1 MYFARTVLVLLFAGA
16 IGLVG
21 YQIGLSQ
28 AVATAAP
35 AAGAVP
41 MAYPYWYGPGFFGFG
56 FLGFLFPLFF
66 LFLFFGLLRAAF
78 GGHRGWRGGYGG
90 RGRWGNPGPGGWWG
104 GRWGNSGPGDWSRGG
119 WADGRERIEA
129 LHRELHGDKPADKT
143 GGPSGTAT

>member
-1 MYFARTVLVLLFAGA
+1 MYFARTVLVLLLAGA

-56 FLGFLFPLFF
+56 FFGFLFPLFF

-78 GGHRGWRGGYGG
+78 GGGRGGHWGG
-90 RGRWGNPGPGGWWG
+90 QGRWVN
-104 GRWGNSGPGDWSRGG
+104 GRD
-119 WADGRERIEA
+119 RIEQI
-129 LHRELHGDKPADKT
+129 HRELHGEKPAS
-143 GGPSGTAT
+143 GGTAGTAT